1 MAIKYALML
10 IKCQTRFDITVTD
23 VKNNFNKN
31 RMPFRDATGRTIDT
45 ETAWNYAR
53 NQQRNWE
60 TLTQV
65 ISLRTLPANITQP
78 VSTEINGIKYWN
90 FEFEIEGNDV
100 NGLDL
105 LKADCADV
113 PMLTGLT
120 ETPVLES
127 TLFVGRNIDFTSV
140 DV

>member
-45 ETAWNYAR
+45 ETSWNYAR

-65 ISLRTLPANITQP
+65 ISLRTLPVNITHP

-100 NGLDL
+100 DGLDL

-127 TLFVGRNIDFTSV
+127 TLLVGRNIDFTSA